1 MKKNSLYI
9 YWVCQTIYSNSY
21 LKLRNTHLLHL
32 FVDIFI
38 FLHLIVFK
46 KKQRDFA
53 RLICSVKNFQEM
65 GTKSIFLRFQNRF
78 SASYF
83 PIS

>member
-9 YWVCQTIYSNSY
+9 YWVCQTLYSNSY
-21 LKLRNTHLLHL
+21 L